1 MTDSPNNSV
10 EAAGITDAPD
20 IPDPEEFEEQ
30 DCATC
35 DLDSEAD
42 NPTDPE
48 EV

>member
-1 MTDSPNNSV
+1 MPEATNDPV

-20 IPDPEEFEEQ
+20 ILNPEELEEQ

-35 DLDSEAD
+35 DLDSEVD